1 MTGESLYY
9 ERGPT
14 ELLPHL
20 HVDPE
25 RERVT
30 RRGPSQCSRTVGRGG
45 GNVCSARPLDG
56 LRPLPAPMWQQVPA
70 PRGFG
75 ADF

>member
-20 HVDPE
+20 HVDTE
-25 RERVT
+25 RKRVT
-30 RRGPSQCSRTVGRGG
+30 EGDRPSAPGPWGG
-45 GNVCSARPLDG
+45 GEVTSAAPG
-56 LRPLPAPMWQQVPA
+56 LWM
-70 PRGFG
+70 
-75 ADF
+75 D